1 MRRSSFAGIG
11 RLVSRLDNRGNV
23 AIVVALAMGPM
34 VVAGLGAV
42 DLARATNAKAE
53 LQDAL
58 DAAAL
63 AAARTP
69 STTDAELKTA
79 GDRFLAQNLSLD
91 EDSEL
96 KNTAFKFGDNGNV
109 VASATVSLR
118 PYIAGLLSGING
130 SDGENGANGHANG
143 EHAEDAILNRAHAAV

>member
-11 RLVSRLDNRGNV
+11 QLVRRFDNRGNV

-34 VVAGLGAV
+34 TIAGLGAV

-63 AAARTP
+63 AAARTA
-69 STTDAELKTA
+69 STNDAELKVA
-79 GDRFLAQNLSLD
+79 GDRFLAQNLSLG
-91 EDSEL
+91 EDLEL
-96 KNTAFKFGDNGNV
+96 KNTDFKFGANGNV
-109 VASATVSLR
+109 VASARLNLR
-118 PYIAGLLSGING
+118 PYI
-130 SDGENGANGHANG
+130 
-143 EHAEDAILNRAHAAV
+143 